1 MIAIAHRLDTIA
13 DYDRIFVMEKGMII
27 EEGTPYE
34 LIKDKGVFYNMV
46 RHSGRSESEVI
57 IRSIKDKFK
66 RRSSIL

>member
-1 MIAIAHRLDTIA
+1 
-13 DYDRIFVMEKGMII
+13 MEKGIII